1 MIPFMTGPLFRNLNS
16 VHSNAQPNRQYLKIQ
31 EKKKRERKIRKEND
45 IKIKHL
51 R

>member
-16 VHSNAQPNRQYLKIQ
+16 VQSNEK
-31 EKKKRERKIRKEND
+31 EKKKERKRKTRKEND